1 VSHCIPLTHDLVL
14 PRSISDNAAR
24 SNFPRD
30 GRVPK
35 DHFEDRLTAMTPD
48 QLKAAV
54 PRGMLSK
61 RKAA

>member
-1 VSHCIPLTHDLVL
+1 
-14 PRSISDNAAR
+14 
-24 SNFPRD
+24 
-30 GRVPK
+30 VPK

-54 PRGMLSK
+54 PRMNELLSK